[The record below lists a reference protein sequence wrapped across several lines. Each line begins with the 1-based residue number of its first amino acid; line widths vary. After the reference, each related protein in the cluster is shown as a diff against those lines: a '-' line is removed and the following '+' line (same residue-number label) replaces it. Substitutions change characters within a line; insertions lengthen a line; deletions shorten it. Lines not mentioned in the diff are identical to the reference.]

1 MFCVENECI
10 TITKGD
16 WGIINLNFKN
26 ADGSEY
32 VPKDTDTVI
41 FSVKNRKYKFD
52 KTVLE
57 KRGTEIVFKSHETEK
72 IPSGE
77 YFYDVCILR
86 ATGERFTTAEG
97 KFIVRKAVHNFE

>member
-1 MFCVENECI
+1 MFYVENNNI

-16 WGIINLNFKN
+16 SANINLKFRN

-32 VPKDTDTVI
+32 VPAENDTVL
-41 FSVKNRKYKFD
+41 FSVKRKKEAFCNIL
-52 KTVLE
+52 LE
-57 KRGTEIVFKSHETEK
+57 KRGTEICLEASETEK

-86 ATGERFTTAEG
+86 STGERFTAMEG
-97 KFIVRKAVHNFE
+97 KFKVRKAVHNFE

>member
-1 MFCVENECI
+1 MFCVENENI

-16 WGIINLNFKN
+16 YGSINLKFKN

-32 VPKDTDTVI
+32 VPQDTDTVI
-41 FSVKNRKYKFD
+41 FSAKKRKDAFC

-57 KRGTEIVFKSHETEK
+57 KCGTTIVFESHETEK

-77 YFYDVCILR
+77 YFYDVCILK
-86 ATGERFTTAEG
+86 ATGERFTAAEG